1 MSSPLV
7 SIVTSSYNQAPFL
20 EETIRSVLE
29 QDYEPIEYLVIDDGS
44 TDGSAEI
51 IRRSADRL
59 RWWTVQENAG
69 QAVTVNRGLARA
81 RGSILGFLS
90 SDDLLLPGAVSKLVS
105 ALESDPSA
113 VLAYGDAV
121 YIDEHSART
130 APLPAGDW
138 DPVQYA
144 RTGRQPS
151 PQPASLFTRRGW
163 ELAGPLNERAWALFD
178 SELYLR
184 LGAVGRMV
192 RIHETVA
199 AFRLHPESKQ
209 LSHRERMGAEC
220 VRYADEFFG
229 SDALPAT
236 LRPYARSARATFY
249 RRGALAWYAA
259 GDIPQARRLFLR
271 SLVLSP
277 RGMDRKQLTRLVR
290 TLVPARV
297 VRDRRRARA

>member
-1 MSSPLV
+1 MSKPLV
-7 SIVTSSYNQAPFL
+7 SIVTPSYNQAPFL

-29 QDYEPIEYLVIDDGS
+29 QDYEPLEYLVIDDGS
-44 TDGSAEI
+44 TDGSEEI
-51 IRRSADRL
+51 IRRYADRL
-59 RWWTVQENAG
+59 AWWTVQENAG
-69 QAVTVNRGLARA
+69 QAVTVNRGFARA

-90 SDDLLLPGAVSKLVS
+90 SDDLLLPGAVSRLVS
-105 ALESDPSA
+105 ALQGDPDA
-113 VLAYGDAV
+113 VLAYGNAV
-121 YIDEHSART
+121 YIDERSQRT
-130 APLPAGDW
+130 GVVPAGDW
-138 DPVQYA
+138 DPARYA
-144 RTGRQPS
+144 RTGRQPI

-184 LGAVGRMV
+184 LGTVGRMV
-192 RIHETVA
+192 RIHEPVA

-209 LSHRERMGAEC
+209 LSRRERMGAEC

-229 SDALPAT
+229 SDALPAA
-236 LRPYARSARATFY
+236 LRPYARNARATFY

-290 TLVPARV
+290 TLVPAPV
-297 VRDRRRARA
+297 VRRRRARA

>member
-1 MSSPLV
+1 
-7 SIVTSSYNQAPFL
+7 
-20 EETIRSVLE
+20 
-29 QDYEPIEYLVIDDGS
+29 
-44 TDGSAEI
+44 
-51 IRRSADRL
+51 
-59 RWWTVQENAG
+59 VQENAG
-69 QAVTVNRGLARA
+69 QAVTVNRGFARA

-90 SDDLLLPGAVSKLVS
+90 SDDLLLPGAVSRLVS
-105 ALESDPSA
+105 ALQGDPDA
-113 VLAYGDAV
+113 VLAYGNAV
-121 YIDEHSART
+121 YIDERSQRT
-130 APLPAGDW
+130 GVVPAGDW
-138 DPVQYA
+138 DPARYA
-144 RTGRQPS
+144 RTGRQPI

-184 LGAVGRMV
+184 LGTVGRMV
-192 RIHETVA
+192 RIHEPVA

-209 LSHRERMGAEC
+209 LSRRERMGAEC

-229 SDALPAT
+229 SDALPAA
-236 LRPYARSARATFY
+236 LRPYARNARATFY

-290 TLVPARV
+290 TLVPAPV
-297 VRDRRRARA
+297 VRRRRARA

>member
-1 MSSPLV
+1 MSRPLV
-7 SIVTSSYNQAPFL
+7 SIVTTSYNQAAFL
-20 EETIRSVLE
+20 EETIRSVVE

-44 TDGSAEI
+44 TDGSDEI
-51 IRRSADRL
+51 IRRYADRL
-59 RWWTVQENAG
+59 AWWTVQENAG
-69 QAVTVNRGLARA
+69 QAVTLNRGFARA

-105 ALESDPSA
+105 ALEADPGA

-121 YIDEHSART
+121 HIDECSQRT
-130 APLPAGDW
+130 GVVPAFDW
-138 DPVQYA
+138 DPAHYA
-144 RTGRQPS
+144 RTGRQPI

-163 ELAGPLNERAWALFD
+163 DLAGPLDEGAWALFD

-184 LGAVGRMV
+184 LGTVGRMV
-192 RIHETVA
+192 RIREPLA

-209 LSHRERMGAEC
+209 LSRGERMGAEC
-220 VRYADEFFG
+220 VRHADEFFG
-229 SDALPAT
+229 SDALPAA

-249 RRGALAWYAA
+249 RRGALSWYAA

-290 TLVPARV
+290 TLAPARV
-297 VRDRRRARA
+297 VRHRRRARA